1 LDSSISFFSEGLE
14 TVVILFFPAITG
26 VTAMNA
32 IASQAWSETEESLL
46 LLGLAEKMVQ
56 AQDLRGLVEPFL
68 GGVATLSGA
77 AATIL
82 LLKKTALP
90 VETFFQVGL
99 APEAVPVVTGLG
111 EARLLQCPP
120 SAEPPPEAL
129 AIPSYGQ
136 VWLYLYPVPR
146 KDCTV
151 GLLGVLQ
158 KSPSCA
164 NAGLIKRGLSFFACA
179 LNKHLDEL
187 DHLRQIKNLNTYM
200 NISSL
205 IAQALDL
212 KDALE
217 AVLYFC
223 MESFGVEA
231 ASVLLLDY
239 EQKNFRFY
247 SAEGPA
253 KPVLLMASFPADHG
267 LAGAVLASQQA
278 EVINDVQN
286 DPRFFKK
293 FDQESGFVTRNMM
306 AVPLTAGEE
315 KIGVLEILNKTE
327 GDFLEEDLLFL
338 KTIAE
343 EIAFAIRNGKLFE
356 VVVKSYCK
364 IRQGEA
370 SCLGCK
376 RPLGSWTPCVRY
388 RAELGLI

>member
-1 LDSSISFFSEGLE
+1 MSIEA
-14 TVVILFFPAITG
+14 VQIWPG
-26 VTAMNA
+26 V
-32 IASQAWSETEESLL
+32 EESLL
-46 LLGLAEKMVQ
+46 LLDLAEKMVQ
-56 AQDLRGLVEPFL
+56 AKDLRQLAEPFL
-68 GGVATLSGA
+68 EGIANLSKAPA
-77 AATIL
+77 AVL
-82 LLKKTALP
+82 LFKQTVLP
-90 VETFFQVGL
+90 MERFFQVGL
-99 APEAVPVVTGLG
+99 APEAVPGVTGLC
-111 EARLLQCPP
+111 EAGLAQCLPT
-120 SAEPPPEAL
+120 AEPPPEAL
-129 AIPSYGQ
+129 AIPPYDQ
-136 VWLYLYPVPR
+136 TWLHLYPVPR

-158 KSPSCA
+158 EALSSA
-164 NAGLIKRGLSFFACA
+164 DSGMIKKALSFFTCA

-187 DHLRQIKNLNTYM
+187 EHLRQIKNLNTYM

-212 KDALE
+212 KDVLE

-231 ASVLLLDY
+231 ASILLLDY
-239 EQKNFRFY
+239 EKKNFRFY
-247 SAEGPA
+247 SAEGPS
-253 KPVLLMASFPADHG
+253 KPVLLMASFPANHG

-293 FDQESGFVTRNMM
+293 FDQESGFVTRNMI

-315 KIGVLEILNKTE
+315 KIGVLQIINKFA

-338 KTIAE
+338 RTIAE

-364 IRQGEA
+364 MRQGEN
-370 SCLGCK
+370 SCRGCK
-376 RPLGSWTPCVRY
+376 RPLGSWTPCVKY
-388 RAELGLI
+388 REEAGLLI

>member
-1 LDSSISFFSEGLE
+1 MS
-14 TVVILFFPAITG
+14 V
-26 VTAMNA
+26 
-32 IASQAWSETEESLL
+32 QARQAQPEVEESLVL
-46 LLGLAEKMVQ
+46 LDLAEKMVQ
-56 AQDLRGLVEPFL
+56 AKDLRGLAEPFL
-68 GGVATLSGA
+68 GGI
-77 AATIL
+77 TIL
-82 LLKKTALP
+82 TGASAAVLSFKKTFLP
-90 VETFFQVGL
+90 METFFQVGL
-99 APEAVPVVTGLG
+99 APEVVPVVAGRCAECWKQG
-111 EARLLQCPP
+111 PAPAEPSYEALIMP
-120 SAEPPPEAL
+120 SAQQA
-129 AIPSYGQ
+129 
-136 VWLYLYPVPR
+136 WLHLYPVHR
-146 KDCTV
+146 RQATV
-151 GLLGVLQ
+151 GLLGVL
-158 KSPSCA
+158 KEARSSPE
-164 NAGLIKRGLSFFACA
+164 AGVIKRALNFFACA

-187 DHLRQIKNLNTYM
+187 EHLRQIKNLNTYL
-200 NISSL
+200 NISSI

-212 KDALE
+212 KDVLE

-239 EQKNFRFY
+239 GKQNFRFY

-278 EVINDVQN
+278 EFINDVQN

-293 FDQESGFVTRNMM
+293 FDQESGFVTRNMI

-327 GDFLEEDLLFL
+327 GDFLEEDLQFL
-338 KTIAE
+338 QTIAE

-364 IRQGEA
+364 MRQGET
-370 SCLGCK
+370 SCRGCK

-388 RAELGLI
+388 REEAGLLT

>member
-1 LDSSISFFSEGLE
+1 MSTEAVAVL
-14 TVVILFFPAITG
+14 PG
-26 VTAMNA
+26 V
-32 IASQAWSETEESLL
+32 EESQLL
-46 LLGLAEKMVQ
+46 LDLAEKMVQ
-56 AQDLRGLVEPFL
+56 AQDLRGLAEPFL
-68 GGVATLSGA
+68 GGIATLSQA
-77 AATIL
+77 PASVL
-82 LLKKTALP
+82 FLKKTALP
-90 VETFFQVGL
+90 VDTFFQVGL
-99 APEAVPVVTGLG
+99 APEAVPVVTGVC
-111 EARLLQCPP
+111 EARLSQCPP
-120 SAEPPPEAL
+120 TVCPPPETL
-129 AIPSYGQ
+129 TIPHYDQ
-136 VWLYLYPVPR
+136 AWLYLYPVPR

-151 GLLGVLQ
+151 GLLGIL
-158 KSPSCA
+158 KEALSSTDP
-164 NAGLIKRGLSFFACA
+164 GLIKKALSFFACA

-187 DHLRQIKNLNTYM
+187 EHLRQIKNLNTYM
-200 NISSL
+200 NISSM

-212 KDALE
+212 KDVLE

-253 KPVLLMASFPADHG
+253 KPVLLMASFPANHG
-267 LAGAVLASQQA
+267 LAGAVLASQQP

-293 FDQESGFVTRNMM
+293 FDQESGFVTRNMI

-315 KIGVLEILNKTE
+315 KIGVLQIINKFE

-338 KTIAE
+338 ETIAE

-364 IRQGEA
+364 MRQGEN
-370 SCLGCK
+370 SCRGCK
-376 RPLGSWTPCVRY
+376 RPLGSWTTCVKY
-388 RAELGLI
+388 REEAGLLV

>member
-1 LDSSISFFSEGLE
+1 MSM
-14 TVVILFFPAITG
+14 V
-26 VTAMNA
+26 
-32 IASQAWSETEESLL
+32 ASQAWSETEESLL
-46 LLGLAEKMVQ
+46 LLDLAEKMVQ

-68 GGVATLSGA
+68 GGIATLSGA
-77 AATIL
+77 STTVL
-82 LLKKTALP
+82 FLQKTALP

-99 APEAVPVVTGLG
+99 APEAVPVVTGLCAAHLRQG
-111 EARLLQCPP
+111 PTSPEP
-120 SAEPPPEAL
+120 SPEAL
-129 AIPSYGQ
+129 AISSSGQ
-136 VWLYLYPVPR
+136 ASLYLYSVPR
-146 KDCTV
+146 RDFV
-151 GLLGVLQ
+151 IGLLGVLQ
-158 KSPSCA
+158 KSLSRA
-164 NAGLIKRGLSFFACA
+164 DSGLIPRALRFFACA

-187 DHLRQIKNLNTYM
+187 EHLRQIKNLNTYL

-212 KDALE
+212 KDVLE

-239 EQKNFRFY
+239 ERENFRFY

-253 KPVLLMASFPADHG
+253 KPVLLMASFPANHG
-267 LAGAVLASQQA
+267 LAGAVLATQQA

-286 DPRFFKK
+286 DPRFFRK
-293 FDQESGFVTRNMM
+293 FDQESGFVTRNMI

-315 KIGVLEILNKTE
+315 KIGVLEILNKTD
-327 GDFLEEDLLFL
+327 GDFLDEDLLFL

-370 SCLGCK
+370 SCRGCK
-376 RPLGSWTPCVRY
+376 RPLGSWTPCIKY
-388 RAELGLI
+388 RAELGLM

>member
-1 LDSSISFFSEGLE
+1 MS
-14 TVVILFFPAITG
+14 VIT
-26 VTAMNA
+26 
-32 IASQAWSETEESLL
+32 SQAWSETEESLL
-46 LLGLAEKMVQ
+46 LLDLAEKMVQ
-56 AQDLRGLVEPFL
+56 SQDLRGLVEVFL
-68 GGVATLSGA
+68 GEIAILSKASA
-77 AATIL
+77 AVL
-82 LLKKTALP
+82 FLKKNALP

-99 APEAVPVVTGLG
+99 APEAVPVVTGLC
-111 EARLLQCPP
+111 EACLRQGSS
-120 SAEPPPEAL
+120 SAEPAPETL
-129 AIPSYGQ
+129 AIPSSGQ
-136 VWLYLYPVPR
+136 AWLHLYPVSQR
-146 KDCTV
+146 ECTIA
-151 GLLGVLQ
+151 LLGVLQ
-158 KSPSCA
+158 KSPSCCDF
-164 NAGLIKRGLSFFACA
+164 GLIKRALSFFACA

-187 DHLRQIKNLNTYM
+187 EHLRQIKNLNTYL

-212 KDALE
+212 KDVLE

-223 MESFGVEA
+223 MESFEVEA

-253 KPVLLMASFPADHG
+253 KPVLLMASFPADYG
-267 LAGAVLASQQA
+267 LAGAVLATQQA

-293 FDQESGFVTRNMM
+293 FDLESGFVTRNMI
-306 AVPLTAGEE
+306 AVPLTAGGE

-327 GDFLEEDLLFL
+327 GEFLEEDLLFL
-338 KTIAE
+338 QTIAE

-364 IRQGEA
+364 IRQGEN
-370 SCLGCK
+370 SCRGCK
-376 RPLGSWTPCVRY
+376 RPLGAWTPCVKY